1 MQTAKGGGG
10 IECLLQ
16 GFVHRA
22 SARLRPST
30 SSYSARTADCAP
42 KQTKAT
48 LPAAK
53 SFFVCV
59 TRCSDSFASA
69 QLELSVQST

>member
-1 MQTAKGGGG
+1 MQTAKRGGG

-59 TRCSDSFASA
+59 TRSDSFASA